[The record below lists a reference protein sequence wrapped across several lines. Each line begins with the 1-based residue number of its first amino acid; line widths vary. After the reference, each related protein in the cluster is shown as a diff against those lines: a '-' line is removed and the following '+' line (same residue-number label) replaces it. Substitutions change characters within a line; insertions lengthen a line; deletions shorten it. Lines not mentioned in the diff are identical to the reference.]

1 MSSTAR
7 AEAWDAVPCA
17 LVVLGRDG
25 TVLDANGT
33 FLDWVGRERSDVV
46 DRLRLSQLLSVGGRI
61 YWETHLSPLLL
72 VEERVDEVALELAGP
87 SGRLPVLLTA
97 RVVTTDGGATV
108 QAVLVSARERSRYE
122 RELVAAKA
130 AAEAS
135 AARIRMLLEVTSA
148 LSGAVGVENVVSALL
163 SAATGPLGA
172 DTAAVWRA
180 DAGGTLVRVA
190 AVGDATRPEARP
202 TRARTALDRASVS
215 RSGRVVVPLHGHDG
229 LEGVLTLVPTAAPGA
244 EPTDL
249 ATLTAVGQQAGLA
262 LERARLYED
271 RASIAHR
278 LQQALLASEPPVDD
292 RFTVTA
298 AYQAGVDSLE
308 VGGDWHDAFTAED
321 GVLTVVVGDVVG
333 RGLQAAIAMGQLRSA
348 TRALSGPGVGPAA
361 VLEGLDR
368 FVRQVPAA
376 SSATTVCGQV
386 ELATGL
392 LRFSCAGHLPPV
404 LIPAQ
409 GEPRLLWE
417 ARSTPVGVVR
427 PGTTRPHAE
436 LRLSPGDHLLLYT
449 DGLVERRHRSLADQL
464 AQLVRASGDL
474 RLADPRDA
482 VRALT
487 DALLQGEQ
495 GRDDVCVVL
504 LSWLGSRVPGSL
516 PNRSVLVP

>member
-172 DTAAVWRA
+172 DTAAV
-180 DAGGTLVRVA
+180 
-190 AVGDATRPEARP
+190 
-202 TRARTALDRASVS
+202 
-215 RSGRVVVPLHGHDG
+215 
-229 LEGVLTLVPTAAPGA
+229 
-244 EPTDL
+244 
-249 ATLTAVGQQAGLA
+249 
-262 LERARLYED
+262 
-271 RASIAHR
+271 
-278 LQQALLASEPPVDD
+278 
-292 RFTVTA
+292 
-298 AYQAGVDSLE
+298 
-308 VGGDWHDAFTAED
+308 
-321 GVLTVVVGDVVG
+321 
-333 RGLQAAIAMGQLRSA
+333 
-348 TRALSGPGVGPAA
+348 
-361 VLEGLDR
+361 
-368 FVRQVPAA
+368 
-376 SSATTVCGQV
+376 
-386 ELATGL
+386 
-392 LRFSCAGHLPPV
+392 
-404 LIPAQ
+404 
-409 GEPRLLWE
+409 
-417 ARSTPVGVVR
+417 
-427 PGTTRPHAE
+427 
-436 LRLSPGDHLLLYT
+436 
-449 DGLVERRHRSLADQL
+449 
-464 AQLVRASGDL
+464 
-474 RLADPRDA
+474 
-482 VRALT
+482 
-487 DALLQGEQ
+487 
-495 GRDDVCVVL
+495 
-504 LSWLGSRVPGSL
+504 
-516 PNRSVLVP
+516 